1 MTHDRLSLERC
12 FNRLQQFR
20 ALATHYT
27 KRAAY
32 YRTELTL
39 AAIVLWLRDSQDT
52 A

>member
-1 MTHDRLSLERC
+1 VGRC
-12 FNRLQQFR
+12 FNRLKQFR
-20 ALATHYT
+20 ALATRSS

-39 AAIVLWLRDSQDT
+39 AAIVLWLRDPPHT